1 MLGQMVA
8 KGSESLSDSIISR
21 LLECRQQQGGAKELA
36 ESSSP
41 VFTWQILTGRGEA
54 SLSNQTLSEAVE
66 IFTVHLPL
74 VYLVLAFEISCCIP
88 CVLAQRCLES
98 LCYLF
103 PLQFPLLIRRIVI
116 LSSSGDHRLI

>member
-8 KGSESLSDSIISR
+8 KGSEPLPDSIISR

-54 SLSNQTLSEAVE
+54 SLNNQTLSEAVE
-66 IFTVHLPL
+66 IFMVHVPL
-74 VYLVLAFEISCCIP
+74 EYLALAIEICYCVL
-88 CVLAQRCLES
+88 CVLAS
-98 LCYLF
+98 IK
-103 PLQFPLLIRRIVI
+103 FPLLIMEILT
-116 LSSSGDHRLI
+116 LSSSGDHRLISVAHDA